1 MRTGQPILVTDNED
15 TKQNVTMHNSKLT
28 HIIALMDEVQC
39 LKGEIRPSD
48 TGHIYTTIST
58 LENRIKR
65 LRKELEK
72 ENEDYN

>member
-1 MRTGQPILVTDNED
+1 MRTGQTILLTDNED

-28 HIIALMDEVQC
+28 HIIALMDEVEC

>member
-15 TKQNVTMHNSKLT
+15 TKQNVTMHTSKST
-28 HIIALMDEVQC
+28 HIIARMDEIEC
-39 LKGEIRPSD
+39 LKGEIRPSG

-65 LRKELEK
+65 LRKKLEE

>member
-1 MRTGQPILVTDNED
+1 MTDNED

-28 HIIALMDEVQC
+28 HIIALMDEVEC

>member
-28 HIIALMDEVQC
+28 HIIALLDEVEC

>member
-15 TKQNVTMHNSKLT
+15 TKQNVTMHNSKIT
-28 HIIALMDEVQC
+28 HIIALMDEIEC
-39 LKGEIRPSD
+39 LKGEIRPSG

>member
-1 MRTGQPILVTDNED
+1 MRTGQPILVTENED
-15 TKQNVTMHNSKLT
+15 VKQNVTMHNSKLT
-28 HIIALMDEVQC
+28 HIIALIDEVEC
-39 LKGEIRPSD
+39 LKGEIRTSG

-58 LENRIKR
+58 LENRIQR

>member
-1 MRTGQPILVTDNED
+1 MRTGQTILLTDNED
-15 TKQNVTMHNSKLT
+15 TKQNVTMHHSKLT
-28 HIIALMDEVQC
+28 HIIALMDEVEC

>member
-1 MRTGQPILVTDNED
+1 MRTGQPILVTSNED

-28 HIIALMDEVQC
+28 HIIALMDEVEC
-39 LKGEIRPSD
+39 LKGEVRPSG

-65 LRKELEK
+65 LRKQLEQ
-72 ENEDYN
+72 ENEDNC